1 MVMSPELER
10 AINQTKK
17 LFQARDRSE
26 DWGRNIIEGSRGI
39 TSEKDWTL
47 YYSYLTNPTRFDPTA
62 TLETL
67 DLNEKIAPPLR
78 PNLTSSR
85 TGTEPISI
93 FITDARRRKRKR
105 KNDLLS
111 I

>member
-1 MVMSPELER
+1 MGMSPELER

-67 DLNEKIAPPLR
+67 DLNEKIAPPPPEFDIITHR
-78 PNLTSSR
+78 N
-85 TGTEPISI
+85 GTDFDIHY
-93 FITDARRRKRKR
+93 RRKEEKDDE
-105 KNDLLS
+105 KEQ
-111 I
+111 